1 MAKIRTPKK
10 IKGTSKFFSP
20 GSPLSLEQKLYML
33 AGGLTPFSL
42 KGNPAGWGG
51 RAWLADQADTH
62 RRTASR
68 LGRVGRAGLGI
79 GRFFQLTNPWVMA
92 PAALTGLAKYSVGK
106 AFDPYRDETG
116 RIGEAGHAQLASAAR
131 AREELMTARNI
142 ARGQENVT
150 GMFSEGGIARLL

>member
-1 MAKIRTPKK
+1 MAKQIK
-10 IKGTSKFFSP
+10 IPRKTKGPVEFFSP
-20 GSPLSLEQKLYML
+20 GSGLSWEDKLYML
-33 AGGLTPFSL
+33 AGGLSPFSL

-62 RRTASR
+62 RRAASR
-68 LGRVGRAGLGI
+68 LGRVGRAGMGI

-92 PAALTGLAKYSVGK
+92 PAALAGLAKYSVGK

-131 AREELMTARNI
+131 AREALMAQRNLARQNRNSGGLASI
-142 ARGQENVT
+142 LNV
-150 GMFSEGGIARLL
+150 